1 MDPLLVQAL
10 EEYARLYHVFH
21 AGRPY
26 RTPAGNALA
35 AAEVAHQARHL
46 ATHHSRDAAEW
57 LELERQWTATAEG
70 FALLGGTPPEQPPV
84 NSAPPRPGEDAR
96 AH

>member
-1 MDPLLVQAL
+1 MNPLVVQAI

-26 RTPAGNALA
+26 RTPGGNALA
-35 AAEVAHQARHL
+35 ATAVAHQAHHL
-46 ATHHSRDAAEW
+46 ATHNSLDVAEW

-70 FALLGGTPPEQPPV
+70 FALLEGTTPEQPPV

-96 AH
+96 SV